1 MNNTISRVTAAM
13 TAIYNENSV
22 SLANL
27 NVDFTLIK
35 LEAPSEFLGVG
46 RTISHSRKHSAE
58 DGSVHK
64 TARKLGAL
72 FASKMPNTPELYRAY
87 GKRVSEISQ
96 SATANPQPTAKDGL
110 FASYV
115 GADST
120 SLWAAVTSG
129 EGAIGVHLLA
139 CMLARMWN
147 GPEATSV
154 WDELVTKRKEEI
166 SEEVERAVY
175 PSKFDAD
182 VCASTQE
189 LSRDELARW
198 DASARSWIESAD
210 KAKVREHKQLILMLD
225 NINVPVNSEKSV
237 YSSVMAAWST
247 ALVAMDCLV
256 RGIPQQ
262 VQDAAA
268 LLGMSSWHLYPDLVI
283 LGTVTAE
290 VKQGDQLFLPTA
302 LLTLGLQFAGKS
314 HQSVSWSLPLAHM
327 RYYGHPVWSQ
337 RALGQENSR
346 ISMDEFAYI
355 VLGAVFG
362 GWMEYGRSAEEGLSW
377 LLKLLE
383 LLDKFSQSTEK
394 PCVTGEMMLNF
405 DVTAETPWEN
415 IPLHIRARQIS
426 DPSTWMGWLFIAAQR
441 IMDSKGIEKQTA
453 MQLVALGRRRTD
465 MLCPNYDRPLPL
477 FGLSDPFVLI
487 HIISDEDLQVKILRH
502 IARRLKLSN
511 TTHIIRYRHNPSLQH
526 AKENPGP
533 FFEFASVLPMRKGK
547 IWGNDVADDRPDD
560 CQDGGSSSYARLL
573 PIGTRYNPSI
583 NQAVGCVCEIEC
595 SEDCQCRAGSTECS
609 LLCRGHYRSG
619 MLKSCGIKNHHRML
633 MNEKRSKQI
642 TGYGENC
649 LPLYDFFDYARGQI
663 CIKQGCGR
671 SYDEE
676 MNDLC
681 QEGPSRMVEGGSEIL
696 ELVLGTDSEC
706 GIYAFAHP
714 YIGHISSDTNLPR
727 VGDCIPTEIMETALR
742 PEVLKLGPL
751 IDWLSY
757 FHQEELKVD
766 IPENS
771 YSTAARRDG
780 YGIYTISLRASA
792 SAAGVYKLLPGATV
806 STSIASRRL
815 WLSKW
820 LRPESKNRTDET
832 HLFWNQQLFRGQAL
846 ACIAMFDSG
855 TYDLDPEGLSKVF
868 ALSSGNSI
876 YVAAP
881 LLCDPHEI
889 PLQREV
895 RRVVGNIG
903 RPGLAFLI
911 PPTEPKIRTLN
922 NESWMHINHAP
933 FDGKV
938 EDCFQQTTIHLG
950 FTAYNL
956 PLRDDSQG
964 DNIIDRP
971 ASLVETIISVHDR
984 GQWVAD
990 LDIISALEHG
1000 RLDENPENGYGLPT
1014 MGFLKTRSP
1023 DGSLSVRL
1031 QHPVNGS
1038 CSFRKLQESEIN
1050 PIRLDCTCQTV
1061 ESNFKKRKHVPRF
1074 DEIFRSGRLHFI
1086 SVDNWDEFL
1095 EVPSDGILVIRAHG
1109 NWLARLAFT
1118 VLSVNRGVRT
1128 IVLPND
1134 VCWAC
1139 CKTSMEGA
1147 QGDSMTD
1154 LLFLIC

>member
-1 MNNTISRVTAAM
+1 MSNTISRVTAAM
-13 TAIYNENSV
+13 TAIHNENSI

-35 LEAPSEFLGVG
+35 LEAPPEFLGVG
-46 RTISHSRKHSAE
+46 RTISHCRKRSAE

-72 FASKMPNTPELYRAY
+72 FASKMPSTSELYRAY

-110 FASYV
+110 FASCV

-189 LSRDELARW
+189 LTRDELALW

-210 KAKVREHKQLILMLD
+210 KAKAREHKQLILMLD

-237 YSSVMAAWST
+237 YSSVMVAWST
-247 ALVAMDCLV
+247 ALVAMDSLV
-256 RGIPQQ
+256 RGMPQQ

-268 LLGMSSWHLYPDLVI
+268 LLGMSSWHLYPDMVI

-302 LLTLGLQFAGKS
+302 LLTLGLQFANKN

-362 GWMEYGRSAEEGLSW
+362 GWMEYGRSTDEGLSW

-383 LLDKFSQSTEK
+383 LLDKFSHNTKE
-394 PCVTGEMMLNF
+394 PCTVGEMLLNF
-405 DVTAETPWEN
+405 DGTVEIPWEN
-415 IPLHIRARQIS
+415 VPLHIRARQIS

-441 IMDSKGIEKQTA
+441 IIDSKGIEKQTA

-465 MLCPNYDRPLPL
+465 MLSPNYDRPLPL

-511 TTHIIRYRHNPSLQH
+511 TTHIIRYRHNPNLQH
-526 AKENPGP
+526 VKKTQGA
-533 FFEFASVLPMRKGK
+533 FFEFASVLPVLKCK
-547 IWGNDVADDRPDD
+547 IRENAEAGDRPDR
-560 CQDGGSSSYARLL
+560 GSSSYARWL
-573 PIGTRYNPSI
+573 PIRTRYDPST

-595 SEDCQCRAGSTECS
+595 SEDCQCLAESTECS
-609 LLCRGHYRSG
+609 ILCKGHCQSDV
-619 MLKSCGIKNHHRML
+619 LESCGIMNHRQML
-633 MNEKRSKQI
+633 INKKRSKYI
-642 TGYGENC
+642 VNYGENC
-649 LPLYDFFDYARGQI
+649 LPLYDFFDNMSGEI
-663 CIKQGCGR
+663 CIKQGCDR

-676 MNDLC
+676 INDLC
-681 QEGPSRMVEGGSEIL
+681 QEDPSLMVGGSEVL
-696 ELVLGTDSEC
+696 ELVLGAHSEC
-706 GIYAFAHP
+706 GIYAFKHP
-714 YIGHISSDTNLPR
+714 HISQISSDANLPR
-727 VGDCIPTEIMETALR
+727 AGDCIPPEIMKTALR

-757 FHQEELKVD
+757 FNQNELKVE

-771 YSTAARRDG
+771 YSAAARRDG

-792 SAAGVYKLLPGATV
+792 SATEVYKLLPGATV

-820 LRPESKNRTDET
+820 IRPESKKKTDQP
-832 HLFWNQQLFRGQAL
+832 HLFWNQQLFRGEAL
-846 ACIAMFDSG
+846 ACIALFDSG

-881 LLCDPHEI
+881 LLCDPHEM
-889 PLQREV
+889 PLEREV

-911 PPTEPKIRTLN
+911 PPTEPKIRKLN

-933 FDGKV
+933 FDGKI

-990 LDIISALEHG
+990 LDVISALEYG
-1000 RLDENPENGYGLPT
+1000 RLDENPGEPYGHPTVGFPKSTSSNGN
-1014 MGFLKTRSP
+1014 
-1023 DGSLSVRL
+1023 LSVRL
-1031 QHPVNGS
+1031 QDPLNGNV
-1038 CSFRKLQESEIN
+1038 SFRKLQESENN
-1050 PIRLDCTCQTV
+1050 PIRLDCTCQTIG
-1061 ESNFKKRKHVPRF
+1061 SNFRKRKHFPSF
-1074 DEIFRSGRLHFI
+1074 DEVFRGGKPHFI

-1095 EVPSDGILVIRAHG
+1095 EAPSDGILVIRAHE

-1118 VLSVNRGVRT
+1118 VLSVNRRVRT

-1139 CKTSMEGA
+1139 CKTSIEDA
-1147 QGDSMTD
+1147 QGDLETD

>member
-1 MNNTISRVTAAM
+1 MSNTISRVTAAM
-13 TAIYNENSV
+13 TAIHNENSI

-35 LEAPSEFLGVG
+35 LEAPPEFLGVG
-46 RTISHSRKHSAE
+46 RTISHSRKRSAE

-72 FASKMPNTPELYRAY
+72 FASKVPSTSELYRAY

-189 LSRDELARW
+189 LTRDELALW

-210 KAKVREHKQLILMLD
+210 KAKAREHKQLILMLD

-237 YSSVMAAWST
+237 YSSVMVAWST
-247 ALVAMDCLV
+247 ALVAPVVVRIPMDCLV
-256 RGIPQQ
+256 RGMPQQ

-268 LLGMSSWHLYPDLVI
+268 LLGMSSWHLYPDMVI

-302 LLTLGLQFAGKS
+302 LLTLGLQFANKN

-362 GWMEYGRSAEEGLSW
+362 GWMEYGRSTDDGLSW

-383 LLDKFSQSTEK
+383 LLDKFSQNTKE
-394 PCVTGEMMLNF
+394 PCTVGEMLHNF
-405 DVTAETPWEN
+405 DGTVEIPWEN
-415 IPLHIRARQIS
+415 VPLHIRARQIS

-441 IMDSKGIEKQTA
+441 IIDSKGIEKQTA

-511 TTHIIRYRHNPSLQH
+511 TTHIIRYRHNPDLQH
-526 AKENPGP
+526 AKETQGA
-533 FFEFASVLPMRKGK
+533 FFEFASVLPVLKCK
-547 IWGNDVADDRPDD
+547 IRENAEACDRPDRD
-560 CQDGGSSSYARLL
+560 SSSYARWL
-573 PIGTRYNPSI
+573 PIRTRHDPST

-595 SEDCQCRAGSTECS
+595 SEDCQCLAESTECS
-609 LLCRGHYRSG
+609 LLCKGHG
-619 MLKSCGIKNHHRML
+619 QNDVLNSCGIMNHRQML
-633 MNEKRSKQI
+633 MNKKRSKDI
-642 TGYGENC
+642 VNYGEYC
-649 LPLYDFFDYARGQI
+649 FPLYDFWDDMSGEL
-663 CIKQGCGR
+663 CIKQGCDR

-676 MNDLC
+676 INHLC
-681 QEGPSRMVEGGSEIL
+681 QEDPSLRVGDSEVL
-696 ELVLGTDSEC
+696 ELVLGAHSEC
-706 GIYAFAHP
+706 GIYAFKYPH
-714 YIGHISSDTNLPR
+714 ISQISSDINLPR
-727 VGDCIPTEIMETALR
+727 AGDCIPPEIMETALR
-742 PEVLKLGPL
+742 PEVLNLGPL

-757 FHQEELKVD
+757 FNQNELKVD

-792 SAAGVYKLLPGATV
+792 SATEVYKLLPGATV

-820 LRPESKNRTDET
+820 IRPEFKKKTDQP
-832 HLFWNQQLFRGQAL
+832 HLFWNQQLFRGEAL
-846 ACIAMFDSG
+846 ACIALFDSG
-855 TYDLDPEGLSKVF
+855 SYDLDPDGLSKVF

-881 LLCDPHEI
+881 LLCDPHEM
-889 PLQREV
+889 PLEREV

-911 PPTEPKIRTLN
+911 PPTEPKIRKPN

-933 FDGKV
+933 FDGKI

-990 LDIISALEHG
+990 LDVISALEYG
-1000 RLDENPENGYGLPT
+1000 RMDENPGEPCGLPT
-1014 MGFLKTRSP
+1014 
-1023 DGSLSVRL
+1023 V
-1031 QHPVNGS
+1031 
-1038 CSFRKLQESEIN
+1038 
-1050 PIRLDCTCQTV
+1050 
-1061 ESNFKKRKHVPRF
+1061 
-1074 DEIFRSGRLHFI
+1074 FRSGKPHFI

-1095 EVPSDGILVIRAHG
+1095 EAPSDGILVIRAHE

-1118 VLSVNRGVRT
+1118 VLSVNRRVRT

-1139 CKTSMEGA
+1139 CKTSIEDA
-1147 QGDSMTD
+1147 QRDLETD